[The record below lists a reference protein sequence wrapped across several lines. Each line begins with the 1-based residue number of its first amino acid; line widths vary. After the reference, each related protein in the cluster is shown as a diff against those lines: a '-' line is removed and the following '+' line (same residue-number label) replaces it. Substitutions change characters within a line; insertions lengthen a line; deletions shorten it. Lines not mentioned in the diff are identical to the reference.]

1 MSTIPEYAIYVT
13 GADGSEAKITGE
25 GKALASIEQA
35 LAYMGAGWNEEVE
48 TWDFGFYSDDRASTK
63 RPLPIYKIAAAIL
76 EARSTGRVPL
86 KLVDALAQAIVNAD
100 KNLKAARDEN
110 EEAA

>member
-48 TWDFGFYSDDRASTK
+48 TWDFGFYSDDRATAK
-63 RPLPIYKIAAAIL
+63 RPRAIYKIIGEIIAAR
-76 EARSTGRVPL
+76 ETGRVPL
-86 KLVDALAQAIVNAD
+86 KLVDALIQAVVVAD
-100 KNLKAARDEN
+100 QNLKAARDEN
-110 EEAA
+110 QEAA